1 MFMSKATFLTCMLF
15 YFELYSEVKI
25 FLLIRKTDS
34 FTRNARFSGLELLI
48 SLNTIVRKFELFYR
62 FKIWLLLLTSS
73 VVKKLSD
80 NLNWI
85 DKSSS
90 GTYHKYALCTRV
102 WKWLLKQAP
111 HCAPVIFLRPPDYIY
126 LKTKSAN
133 DMPRRWSLKSISTL
147 ISTLSVHR
155 GMIIS
160 AQFWLLNLL
169 HYQIL

>member
-1 MFMSKATFLTCMLF
+1 M
-15 YFELYSEVKI
+15 
-25 FLLIRKTDS
+25 
-34 FTRNARFSGLELLI
+34 
-48 SLNTIVRKFELFYR
+48 RKFELFYR
-62 FKIWLLLLTSS
+62 SKIWLLLLTSS

-102 WKWLLKQAP
+102 WKVAAKTGTALCNRHFSKTPWL
-111 HCAPVIFLRPPDYIY
+111 YISQD
-126 LKTKSAN
+126 KVSQWQ
-133 DMPRRWSLKSISTL
+133 PRRWSLESISTL

-160 AQFWLLNLL
+160 AQFCLTCFTIKSYNDDAAKPLQEKSYTINIYTAPSRGIFIQPMTCSWHQRN
-169 HYQIL
+169 QFTN